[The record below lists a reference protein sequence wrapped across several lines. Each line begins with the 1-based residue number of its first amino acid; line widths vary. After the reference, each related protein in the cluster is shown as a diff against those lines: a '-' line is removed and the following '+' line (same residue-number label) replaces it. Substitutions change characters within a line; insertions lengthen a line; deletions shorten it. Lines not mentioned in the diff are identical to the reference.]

1 MTVYN
6 PHHEMLC
13 LLSWDAHTAF
23 IAATLSCCLSVGL
36 SAVSFV
42 FQIKSL
48 DLINNWKACFMLF
61 GWDCL
66 ISFVACTKSSALDLV
81 SLFVFFLNHGNNSVI
96 THFNCLLWSSRPFL
110 VFLSWPVHSFYV
122 RMNDTADMV
131 TPKVFAVSDW
141 FILFLQ
147 SNDGFPYLQIHLSG
161 PHSEISNELVS

>member
-42 FQIKSL
+42 FQIKSNH
-48 DLINNWKACFMLF
+48 LINNWKASAVWLRLV
-61 GWDCL
+61 CL
-66 ISFVACTKSSALDLV
+66 WS
-81 SLFVFFLNHGNNSVI
+81 FLNHGNNSVI
-96 THFNCLLWSSRPFL
+96 THFNCLLWSSRPLL

-147 SNDGFPYLQIHLSG
+147 SNDCFPYLQIHLSG
-161 PHSEISNELVS
+161 PHSEISNELVN

>member
-1 MTVYN
+1 MKCCVCSL
-6 PHHEMLC
+6 EMHTQHLLQPPSVAAC
-13 LLSWDAHTAF
+13 LWV
-23 IAATLSCCLSVGL
+23 CLQSVL
-36 SAVSFV
+36 YF
-42 FQIKSL
+42 KSNH
-48 DLINNWKACFMLF
+48 LIWLITEKQALF

-81 SLFVFFLNHGNNSVI
+81 SLFVSVI
-96 THFNCLLWSSRPFL
+96 AHLNCLLWSSRPFL

-131 TPKVFAVSDW
+131 TSKVFAVSDW

-147 SNDGFPYLQIHLSG
+147 SNDCFPYLQIPLSG

>member
-36 SAVSFV
+36 SAVLYF
-42 FQIKSL
+42 KSNH
-48 DLINNWKACFMLF
+48 LIWLITEKQALF

-66 ISFVACTKSSALDLV
+66 ISFVACTKSGALDLV
-81 SLFVFFLNHGNNSVI
+81 SLFVSVI
-96 THFNCLLWSSRPFL
+96 THLNCLLWSSRPFL

-131 TPKVFAVSDW
+131 TSKVFAVSDW

-147 SNDGFPYLQIHLSG
+147 SNDCFPYLQIPLSG